1 MALVSLIG
9 IDQAGDTIVGP
20 GNPNWTW
27 NGVPISIVGDTIK
40 PHKAGPHI
48 AAKITVGSPWMTIEG
63 IPVTRAGSAASCGD
77 VATGSAPMDIP

>member
-48 AAKITVGSPWMTIEG
+48 AAKIADGSPWMTIEG
-63 IPVTRAGSAASCGD
+63 IPVTRAGSLATCGD